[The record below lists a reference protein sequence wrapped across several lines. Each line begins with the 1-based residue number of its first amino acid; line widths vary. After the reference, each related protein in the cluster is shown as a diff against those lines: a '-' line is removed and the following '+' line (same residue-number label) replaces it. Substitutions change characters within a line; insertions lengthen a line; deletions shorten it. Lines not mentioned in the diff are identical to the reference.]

1 MFLYNKGEDNMGKKR
16 YEDLTFTDDF
26 MFCKVLS
33 SNEDICKEL
42 LELILG
48 IRIRKIVILN
58 KQQEI
63 SITADAKG
71 IRLDVYVED
80 DDDSVYDIEM
90 ETTKKKNLPKR
101 SRYYQGMIDLNIIE
115 RGERYE
121 TLKKSFVIF
130 LCLNDPFGKGLHVY
144 TFENKCNQ
152 SPDLLF
158 GDETVKVFIN
168 AEGTADDISLEMAEF
183 LRYLREGIGE
193 SSLVERID
201 QAVKKAR
208 DHVEWRT
215 EYMSLQLKLYDI
227 WDEARDE
234 GLEAG
239 REQGLLEGRLEGRLE
254 GKMQQLFELVNDDLL
269 SIEEAVR
276 RTELTRED
284 FLTKMKEYIRCE

>member
-1 MFLYNKGEDNMGKKR
+1 
-16 YEDLTFTDDF
+16 
-26 MFCKVLS
+26 
-33 SNEDICKEL
+33 
-42 LELILG
+42 
-48 IRIRKIVILN
+48 
-58 KQQEI
+58 
-63 SITADAKG
+63 
-71 IRLDVYVED
+71 
-80 DDDSVYDIEM
+80 
-90 ETTKKKNLPKR
+90 
-101 SRYYQGMIDLNIIE
+101 
-115 RGERYE
+115 
-121 TLKKSFVIF
+121 
-130 LCLNDPFGKGLHVY
+130 
-144 TFENKCNQ
+144 
-152 SPDLLF
+152 
-158 GDETVKVFIN
+158 
-168 AEGTADDISLEMAEF
+168 MAEF

-239 REQGLLEGRLEGRLE
+239 REQGLLEGREQGLLEGRLEGQIE
-254 GKMQQLFELVNDDLL
+254 GKMQQLFELVDDNLL